1 MYYPGDR
8 VPFLLS
14 LAKADG
20 SEAEITTAPRIT
32 ILNAFDNS
40 ALDIGGAGVKT
51 VEMFTVA
58 GSDAL
63 YTFLWDTAGV
73 ADGPYFALVSYSA
86 NGVTVNNRLL
96 GFVQLGDSRV
106 RGEVSLE
113 ATAAKTIDLPAKAD
127 FLVKSDYVKPAD
139 DTSIQAILSKVASLP
154 ANVATAEAVAAL
166 AAKLGDVHDAT
177 LGTWS
182 LNKDVSPNRL
192 TFYRLDG
199 SVLAEFD
206 TPRNDHAEARTR
218 R

>member
-127 FLVKSDYVKPAD
+127 FLVKSDYVSRP
-139 DTSIQAILSKVASLP
+139 TTPPSRPFFPRSLP
-154 ANVATAEAVAAL
+154 YPPTWPRPRRWPRSPPSSATC
-166 AAKLGDVHDAT
+166 T
-177 LGTWS
+177 
-182 LNKDVSPNRL
+182 
-192 TFYRLDG
+192 
-199 SVLAEFD
+199 
-206 TPRNDHAEARTR
+206 TPLWAPGA
-218 R
+218 